1 MAFLNQE
8 QKDSIRDAIREAE
21 SRTSGEF
28 VAVLAQ
34 ESDGYRF
41 IPLLWAALVAL
52 VTPAVVLVL
61 SKFSAFWIE
70 PGLADVYL
78 IQILVFLVGIALF
91 GLSPLKMALI
101 PTRVKHMRA
110 SRLAHE
116 QFHRQGLANT
126 EGSTGVLLFVSV
138 AEHYVEIIADR
149 GIHQKVE
156 EGAWDAI
163 VADFVRRVAVGQIT
177 EGFLAAI
184 DGCGSLLQQHFPREG
199 GDVDEL
205 PNHLIEI

>member
-1 MAFLNQE
+1 MAFLNQQ
-8 QKDSIRDAIREAE
+8 QKDSIRAAIRAAEA
-21 SRTSGEF
+21 RTSGEL

-41 IPLLWAALVAL
+41 IPVLWAALLAL
-52 VTPAVVLVL
+52 VTPAVILAVSGLIRAWV
-61 SKFSAFWIE
+61 E
-70 PGLADVYL
+70 PGPAEVYL
-78 IQILVFLVGIALF
+78 IQILVFLAGIGVF

-101 PTRVKHMRA
+101 PAAVKHMRA
-110 SRLAHE
+110 GRLAHE
-116 QFHRQGLANT
+116 QFYRQGLGNT
-126 EGSTGVLLFVSV
+126 EGGTGVLLFVSV

-156 EGAWDAI
+156 EGAWDRI
-163 VADFVRRVAVGQIT
+163 VAEFVSRVAEGKVT
-177 EGFLAAI
+177 EGFLSAI
-184 DGCGSLLQQHFPREG
+184 DACGTLLQQHFPRED

>member
-8 QKDSIRDAIREAE
+8 QKDSIRAAIREAE
-21 SRTSGEF
+21 GKTSGEF

-41 IPLLWAALVAL
+41 IPALWAALLAL
-52 VTPAVVLVL
+52 LTPAAVLIL
-61 SKFSAFWIE
+61 SRFSAFWVE
-70 PGLADVYL
+70 PSLGDVYVV
-78 IQILVFLVGIALF
+78 QILVFLVGIAVF

-101 PTRVKHMRA
+101 PAAVKRMRA

-116 QFHRQGLANT
+116 QFHRQGLSNT
-126 EGSTGVLLFVSV
+126 KEGTGVLLFVSV

-156 EGAWDAI
+156 EGAWDRI
-163 VADFVRRVAVGQIT
+163 VAEFVRRVAVGEVA

-184 DGCGSLLQQHFPREG
+184 DGCGSLLQQHFPRED